1 MGVSRTPRPTRPP
14 AALALFGLAL
24 AALPLSACDPPPR
37 TSQSTPEAALDSAV
51 ELVESGHAEK
61 LTDLVYADTPRLRA
75 LLDSLG
81 VLLGDMGDLAEAVQ
95 QHCPEE
101 VERLKQAADE
111 RVRTGSV
118 ESLFAGFGIGG
129 GKGGDAGRV
138 LARLYADPYGWL
150 RRGADRI
157 SFVTLTDDTAMIHFD
172 DHPALSVLGI
182 SMKLE
187 KGKWY
192 LQLPTNL
199 AGKYMPRTEEQ
210 WRILESIIQV
220 FDGTARDL
228 TAKVRGGDI
237 RSLSQLG
244 DTAEERLLIPAAIA
258 FGAYAKEIDVREHAE
273 KSMRRYRS
281 ARDAWET
288 WRASAGST
296 REGRRAG
303 AGDAPG
309 QPEVSSALRRIMD
322 KVALVQLEH
331 AARMEERIDF
341 ESMTPQRF
349 EELLSRWLA
358 FQGVPVNLKQGVAGA
373 ELDAALEAW
382 EKATPTLREPT
393 IHRDRS
399 DEPLR
404 WLRRPE

>member
-1 MGVSRTPRPTRPP
+1 M
-14 AALALFGLAL
+14 AALLLA
-24 AALPLSACDPPPR
+24 ACDPPPR

-81 VLLGDMGDLAEAVQ
+81 VLLGHMGDLAEAVQ

-101 VERLKQAADE
+101 VERLKAAADE
-111 RVRTGSV
+111 RVQAGSI

-129 GKGGDAGRV
+129 DKGGDAGRV
-138 LARLYADPYGWL
+138 LARIYADPYGWL

-199 AGKYMPRTEEQ
+199 VGKYMPRTEEQ
-210 WRILESIIQV
+210 WRILESVIQV

-228 TAKVRGGDI
+228 TSKVRGGDI

-273 KSMRRYRS
+273 KAMRRYRG
-281 ARDAWET
+281 ARQAWEE
-288 WRASAGST
+288 WRAA
-296 REGRRAG
+296 
-303 AGDAPG
+303 APG
-309 QPEVSSALRRIMD
+309 QPKSPEVSGVLRRIMD
-322 KVALVQLEH
+322 RVALVHLEH
-331 AARMEERIDF
+331 AARTENRIDF

-349 EELLSRWLA
+349 QSVMAEWLA
-358 FQGVPVNLKQGVAGA
+358 FHHVPVNIAEALAGA
-373 ELDAALEAW
+373 DLDAALRAWDEAN
-382 EKATPTLREPT
+382 PTLSAPEIRRTP
-393 IHRDRS
+393 S

-404 WLRRPE
+404 WLKRPE